1 MAGEYAVIGIGRF
14 GEALARR
21 LTQLGQPVL
30 AVDNRMER
38 VQNEVAAAVCA
49 DATDEDALHELRLEA
64 MTCVVVAIGSQATE
78 ASIMST
84 TLLAQFGV
92 PRIVARANTQL
103 HGRILRA
110 VGAHDIVNPEY
121 EIGERLA
128 RRLSQ
133 PNIVDQF
140 QLGDSI
146 VAEIAAPETFVG
158 QTLAEI
164 DLRNR
169 FGLSVI
175 AFQRAGD
182 VHSNPRA
189 DDRVQDNDTL
199 VVIGE
204 AGAVDELS
212 SLA

>member
-1 MAGEYAVIGIGRF
+1 E
-14 GEALARR
+14 L
-21 LTQLGQPVL
+21 
-30 AVDNRMER
+30 